1 MSLTEIVRLAPRAV
15 PTDRA
20 KTPGS
25 FRKTDSAVG
34 LRHRFI
40 EQTKRTFVISWWPS
54 LNLHAQMLSDGEHI
68 LIAATAEVDD
78 EEAVIRDA
86 L

>member
-1 MSLTEIVRLAPRAV
+1 MSLIEIVRLAPRAV

-40 EQTKRTFVISWWPS
+40 EQTKRTCVISQPA
-54 LNLHAQMLSDGEHI
+54 LNLHAQMLSHRKHI
-68 LIAATAEVDD
+68 LIAASAKVHD
-78 EEAVIRDA
+78 EEAVIRDEF
-86 L
+86 